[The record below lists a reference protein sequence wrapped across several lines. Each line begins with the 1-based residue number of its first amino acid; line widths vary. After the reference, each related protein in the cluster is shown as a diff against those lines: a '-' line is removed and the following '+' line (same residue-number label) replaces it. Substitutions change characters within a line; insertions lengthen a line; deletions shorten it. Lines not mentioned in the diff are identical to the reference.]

1 MLNWVAR
8 EGRSRSWLKCHLLL
22 LSCSVMSDC
31 NPMDC
36 STPGFHVLH
45 NLPEFTQ
52 INVYWVHDAT
62 WPCSLSLPS
71 PPPSVIPS
79 IRVFSSELTLLI
91 GWPKVWSF
99 SFSISP
105 SNNYLGL
112 ISFRI
117 DWFDLLAVQGTLKRV
132 FSSSTVQKQ
141 PFPFPGDLPKPG
153 IESRSP
159 VLQADSLRPEPPGKP
174 ILMPYTGGFP
184 TYVVDFLK

>member
-132 FSSSTVQKQ
+132 FSSITIWKHQLFGVLPSLKSNSYPYMTTGKTIWQKT
-141 PFPFPGDLPKPG
+141 LKCSW
-153 IESRSP
+153 SR
-159 VLQADSLRPEPPGKP
+159 
-174 ILMPYTGGFP
+174 P
-184 TYVVDFLK
+184 THRFWFTQSQWISKG